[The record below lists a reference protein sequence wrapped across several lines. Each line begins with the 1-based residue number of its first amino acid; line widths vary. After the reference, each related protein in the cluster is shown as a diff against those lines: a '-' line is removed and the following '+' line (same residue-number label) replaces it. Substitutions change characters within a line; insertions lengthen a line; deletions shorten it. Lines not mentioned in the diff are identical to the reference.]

1 MKYLF
6 IAAILVSSAVLS
18 YAQGHGKVI
27 YWSPDN
33 TLQAVIHPSPENA
46 PQVQPEFILELLTKT
61 NKTICRVAF
70 TSKDLDHGSLLVKAL
85 WSPDSKYFVFSTFSS
100 GGHSSWH
107 YPTFCYAR
115 SKDAVF
121 ELDELAGGPLVDS
134 DFAILNPAV
143 FCSKR
148 LNYEKGKKIAEEPI
162 PVKVDLSRISYKT
175 KLAEQVADGKPP
187 HAEKSQH

>member
-6 IAAILVSSAVLS
+6 IAAILVSSTVLS
-18 YAQGHGKVI
+18 SAQGHGKVI

-33 TLQAVIHPSPENA
+33 ALQAVIHPSPENA
-46 PQVQPEFILELLTKT
+46 PQVQPEFILEVLTKA
-61 NKTICRVAF
+61 NKTICTVAF
-70 TSKDLDHGSLLVKAL
+70 TSKDLDHGSLLMKAL
-85 WSPDSKYFVFSTFSS
+85 WSPDSNYFVFSTFSS

-115 SKDAVF
+115 SKNAVF
-121 ELDELAGGPLVDS
+121 YLDELVGGPLVVS
-134 DFAILNPAV
+134 DFDIFNPAV
-143 FCSKR
+143 FYSKR

-162 PVKVDLSRISYKT
+162 AVKVDLSRIAFKT
-175 KLAEQVADGKPP
+175 KLAERVADDKPP